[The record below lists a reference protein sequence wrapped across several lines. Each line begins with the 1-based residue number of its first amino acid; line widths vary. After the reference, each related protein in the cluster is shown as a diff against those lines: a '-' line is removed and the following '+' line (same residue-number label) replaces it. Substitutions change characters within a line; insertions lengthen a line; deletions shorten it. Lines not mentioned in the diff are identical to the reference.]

1 MPITGADFTNAQSSA
16 SGIDSI
22 STAKSLSEENSNIS
36 MSDFFTLLSAQMQN
50 QTMYDSVDTSEY
62 MSQLVQ
68 YTMLAQMKE
77 LSASAATS
85 YAVSLVGKNV
95 DVSGLD
101 ESGNEILVSGAVDEV
116 AFQDGTPYIC
126 VNGSYYQTSDIL
138 SVQGGA

>member
-1 MPITGADFTNAQSSA
+1 MAVTGADFASAQSSV
-16 SGIDSI
+16 SGSDSLRA
-22 STAKSLSEENSNIS
+22 AKSLSEENSSLS

-50 QTMYDSVDTSEY
+50 QTMYDSVDTSQY

-116 AFQDGTPYIC
+116 AFKDGTPYIS
-126 VNGSYYQTSDIL
+126 VGGYYYKTSDVL
-138 SVQGGA
+138 SVRDEA